1 MTPDQPTFRQAGVDL
16 VGDRRGRRSAQ
27 PIEIMNE
34 GVEEEPLRSLD
45 DLLPSRNTKSG
56 ERRLSRTASPCQ
68 DPRQPSGRAAP
79 RSEDYDCAH
88 RCRRSGAGRSLMDD
102 AFATAMAVLERA
114 PAAAGRFSETFLTV
128 FPVDGASVSTLGDV
142 LGTEIVS
149 TTGADARKL
158 DELQFDL
165 GEGPCWDA
173 MRLGEAVAEA
183 DLAGDGVR
191 RWPAFA
197 AAAAQKVPAASIY
210 AFPVAVGS
218 LRFGAV
224 DLFTKRRLVL
234 SPHQTRQAGA
244 MARVIGRQLL
254 REAVD
259 RAGDADS
266 TDTSRTSRRVVHQA
280 TGVVLAQLEIT
291 AEEALL
297 VIQGHAFAMGE
308 QVTSIA
314 SDIVERRLRFRRVN
328 GEIEAVE

>member
-1 MTPDQPTFRQAGVDL
+1 
-16 VGDRRGRRSAQ
+16 
-27 PIEIMNE
+27 
-34 GVEEEPLRSLD
+34 
-45 DLLPSRNTKSG
+45 
-56 ERRLSRTASPCQ
+56 
-68 DPRQPSGRAAP
+68 
-79 RSEDYDCAH
+79 
-88 RCRRSGAGRSLMDD
+88 MDD
-102 AFATAMAVLERA
+102 AFETAMAVLEQAGVA
-114 PAAAGRFSETFLTV
+114 PGRFSTSFLTV

-149 TTGADARKL
+149 TTGPDARQM

-173 MRLGEAVAEA
+173 LRLGEPVGEV
-183 DLAGDGVR
+183 DLPGGGLR

-197 AAAAQKVPAASIY
+197 AAAVQKVPAASIY

-224 DLFTKRRLVL
+224 DLFAKTRLTL
-234 SPHQTRQAGA
+234 SPQQTRQASA
-244 MARVIGRQLL
+244 MARVIGRHLL
-254 REAVD
+254 RNAVD

-266 TDTSRTSRRVVHQA
+266 TEASRSSRRVVHQA
-280 TGVVLAQLEIT
+280 TGIVLAQLEIT

-297 VIQGHAFAMGE
+297 VIQGRAFALGE
-308 QVTSIA
+308 PVTSTA